1 MQEKIVVFRLA
12 PGNRRRAFTLIE
24 LLIVVLIIAIL
35 AAIAVPNLLEAQTR
49 AKSARARADLRTVAT
64 ALEAYCG
71 VFGEYPPNRKSIY
84 YSLPYELT
92 TPIAFLTSRDLLD
105 PFSLHPDPKTI
116 PEQYIVFARYYSY
129 HKIVGPEG
137 MADDNNPW
145 ESIDAPP
152 RNLTAFL
159 KYGAWRMYSSGPDRT
174 FFDGVWNTDER
185 SFDIEYDPTNGTVSF
200 GNIHRTQKYPQGTGN
215 PAGLY
220 P

>member
-1 MQEKIVVFRLA
+1 MQEKIFIFHFLFKAREQ
-12 PGNRRRAFTLIE
+12 AFTLIE
-24 LLIVVLIIAIL
+24 LLVVVLIIAIL

-64 ALEAYCG
+64 ALEAYCTI
-71 VFGEYPPNRKSIY
+71 FGDYPPNHKNIY
-84 YSLPYELT
+84 YSIPYELT
-92 TPIAFLTSRDLLD
+92 TPIAFLTTRDLLD

-116 PEQYIVFARYYSY
+116 PEQYLPYARYYSY

-137 MADDNNPW
+137 MTDDNNPW
-145 ESIDAPP
+145 ESIDAPE
-152 RNLTAFL
+152 RNLTAFE

-174 FFDGVWNTDER
+174 FYDGIWNTNER

-200 GNIHRTQKYPQGTGN
+200 GNIHRTQKYPHATGN